1 MRENTMS
8 EKDALDKA
16 GQLIDQGNSEE
27 ASKLLWPLCESR
39 NRVTRLNAIFALLVA
54 LDPITD
60 NDKLVLLAD
69 KGIETAAHL
78 SLSDERAYLLSRKV
92 FYLLN
97 QLSLLVHR
105 LKNLTLSARVFKW
118 IDFSLERDKE
128 EYAVIDKRRADIE
141 KEIVSTAAL
150 VEKLA
155 EECTDHHAR
164 GRLFES
170 IGDYYS
176 TWFFLDCLD
185 LQRGGRIRAK
195 VFNLRFVRRWNLTYF
210 LYDRES
216 RKKILLSK
224 RKCFQYLERAIVE
237 FEAASLGADVA
248 RACYNLAAKSM
259 LTNHFV
265 RAQRLLLKAKSL
277 VDSNDARLVQQIGE
291 LEQRIKERNRVT
303 RNYVEELGLDR
314 P

>member
-1 MRENTMS
+1 
-8 EKDALDKA
+8 
-16 GQLIDQGNSEE
+16 
-27 ASKLLWPLCESR
+27 
-39 NRVTRLNAIFALLVA
+39 VTRLNAIFGLLVV
-54 LDPITD
+54 LNPITD

-69 KGIETAAHL
+69 KGIETAAQLCL
-78 SLSDERAYLLSRKV
+78 SNERAYLLSRKV

-128 EYAVIDKRRADIE
+128 EYAAIGKRRADIE
-141 KEIVSTAAL
+141 KEIASTATL
-150 VEKLA
+150 VEELA
-155 EECTDHHAR
+155 EECTDHRVR
-164 GRLFES
+164 GQLFES
-170 IGDYYS
+170 IGDYYG

-195 VFNLRFVRRWNLTYF
+195 VFNARFVRRWNLTYF

-216 RKKILLSK
+216 RKRILVSK
-224 RKCFQYLERAIVE
+224 RKCFQYLERAVAE
-237 FEAASLGADVA
+237 FEAANLGADVA
-248 RACYNLAAKSM
+248 RACYNLAAKLM

-265 RAQRLLLKAKSL
+265 RAQRLLLKAKAL
-277 VDSNDARLVQQIGE
+277 VDSDDAKLVQQIGE

-303 RNYVEELGLDR
+303 PNYVEELGLDM

>member
-1 MRENTMS
+1 MS
-8 EKDALDKA
+8 EEDALDRA
-16 GQLIDQGNSEE
+16 RQLIDQGNAED
-27 ASKLLWPLCESR
+27 AWKLLWPLCESR

-54 LDPITD
+54 LNPITE

-78 SLSDERAYLLSRKV
+78 GLSDERAYLLSRKV

-97 QLSLLVHR
+97 HLSLLVHR
-105 LKNLTLSARVFKW
+105 MKNLTLSARVFKW
-118 IDFSLERDKE
+118 IDFSLERDKK
-128 EYAVIDKRRADIE
+128 EYDAISKRRVDIE
-141 KEIVSTAAL
+141 KEIASTATL

-155 EECTDHHAR
+155 EECTDHRVR
-164 GRLFES
+164 GQLFES

-195 VFNLRFVRRWNLTYF
+195 IFNLRFVRRWNLTYF

-216 RKKILLSK
+216 RKKILVSK
-224 RKCFQYLERAIVE
+224 RMCFQYLERAVAA
-237 FEAASLGADVA
+237 FEAANLRADVA
-248 RACYNLAAKSM
+248 RACYNLAAKLM

-265 RAQRLLLKAKSL
+265 RAQHLLLKAKSL
-277 VDSNDARLVQQIGE
+277 VDSNDAKLVHQIGK
-291 LEQRIKERNRVT
+291 LEQRIRERNRVT
-303 RNYVEELGLDR
+303 PNYVEELGLDM